1 MFNTKKT
8 QLFVPPAK
16 KQSVVSKSSSK
27 KTASDKIVEVPAF
40 VQASLKKSV
49 QTLSGN
55 GAAKLSSTLNPFVDQ
70 FAKVGSYK
78 KPRHFKEIEKDCEIL
93 WAEDQLNAVKFIHY
107 LRTIT
112 RKVQLIDGSVTAE
125 PQKGGELK
133 HEAIMRMIWLFTKN
147 PDTFWKNIGWFVALG
162 SWHDIFTM
170 LQYDLIYNG
179 WDNKVLDWEKM
190 GKVIL
195 IGLSDS
201 HTSELVKKYLP
212 QIKARSM
219 CKTVESQ
226 ANTTIGKWICS
237 LLFGPKENS
246 HNYKT
251 YRKLKSGGTAHQWQ
265 QLISQKKFDAIDF
278 GTIHGRALHL
288 LVRSKFLKNQNLS
301 DKFAAWVKKPETKVK
316 YTGFVY
322 ELFANIGSSLSGVQ
336 SHVQDT
342 INKQFETVVAKGKS
356 ESKEVSCNWLPV
368 IDTSGSMGS
377 LCTGTNTNC
386 ITVAKSLALYFSEF
400 LTGKF
405 TNAFVEFNS
414 SAKMHTWKGNT
425 PLEKW
430 FNNKC
435 SHIGST
441 NFQSVI
447 DLFVDLKN
455 QGIEEVE
462 FPTGILCI
470 SDGEFNPAQLG
481 KTNVEVARAK
491 LRRAGFSDTFVNKFQ
506 IVLWN
511 LQSGYYGSTTGKKF
525 ETLATEKGTYYFGG
539 FNGSVISFLTNHEV
553 LTPEQL
559 FLSAMDQQILNCV
572 EL

>member
-1 MFNTKKT
+1 MITKFEKINTSNIFIQT
-8 QLFVPPAK
+8 AMQ
-16 KQSVVSKSSSK
+16 QSN
-27 KTASDKIVEVPAF
+27 KIM
-40 VQASLKKSV
+40 
-49 QTLSGN
+49 SGN
-55 GAAKLSSTLNPFVDQ
+55 GSLKLESTLNPFVDQ

-78 KPRHFKEIEKDCEIL
+78 KPRSFKEIEKDCELL
-93 WAEDQLNAVKFIHY
+93 WAEDPLNAVKFIHY

-133 HEAIMRMIWLFTKN
+133 HEAIMRMIWLFTKS
-147 PDTFWKNIGWFVALG
+147 PDSFWKNIGWFIALG

-170 LQYDLIYNG
+170 LQYDLVYNG
-179 WDNKVLDWEKM
+179 WENRVLDWNKM
-190 GKVIL
+190 GNVIL
-195 IGLSDS
+195 VGLSDS

-212 QIKARSM
+212 QIKARSD
-219 CKTVESQ
+219 CKTIESQ

-237 LLFGPKENS
+237 LLFGPKETS
-246 HNYKT
+246 YNYKT

-265 QLISQKKFDAIDF
+265 QLISQKKFDQIDF
-278 GTIHGRALHL
+278 GSIHGRALHL

-316 YTGFVY
+316 YTGFVH
-322 ELFANIGSSLSGVQ
+322 ELFTNIPSALSGMEA
-336 SHVQDT
+336 HVRDT
-342 INKQFETVVAKGKS
+342 VNKQFETLVVKGKS
-356 ESKEVSCNWLPV
+356 ESKEDSCNWLPV

-377 LCTGTNTNC
+377 LCTGTNTSC
-386 ITVAKSLALYFSEF
+386 LTVAKSLALYFSEF

-405 TNAFVEFNS
+405 TNSFVEFNS
-414 SAKMHTWKGNT
+414 TAKMHTWKGAT
-425 PLEKW
+425 PIEKW
-430 FNNKC
+430 YNNRC

-447 DLFVDLKN
+447 DLYVDLKG
-455 QGIEEVE
+455 QGIAEVE

-470 SDGEFNPAQLG
+470 SDSEFNPTSLG

-491 LRRAGFSDTFVNKFQ
+491 LRRAGFSDTFVDKFQ

-525 ETLATEKGTYYFGG
+525 ETMATEKGTYYFGG

-553 LTPEQL
+553 LTPAQL
-559 FLSAMDQQILNCV
+559 FLQALDQQILNYI

>member
-16 KQSVVSKSSSK
+16 TPKFKSVAEITSSPSA
-27 KTASDKIVEVPAF
+27 KTPLPIF
-40 VQASLKKSV
+40 VQSAQKKSFEI
-49 QTLSGN
+49 LSGN
-55 GAAKLSSTLNPFVDQ
+55 GALKYSSTGNEGVNQ

-78 KPRHFKEIEKDCEIL
+78 KPRPFNEIEKDCELL
-93 WAEDQLNAVKFIHY
+93 WAEDPLNSVKFIHY

-133 HEAIMRMIWLFTKN
+133 HEAIMRMIWLFTKS
-147 PDTFWKNIGWFVALG
+147 PDTFWKNIGWFIALG

-170 LQYDLIYNG
+170 LQYDLVYNG
-179 WDNKVLDWEKM
+179 WESRVLDWNKM
-190 GKVIL
+190 GNVIL
-195 IGLSDS
+195 VGLADS

-212 QIKARSM
+212 QIKARSD

-237 LLFGPKENS
+237 LLFGPKETS
-246 HNYKT
+246 YNYKT

-265 QLISQKKFDAIDF
+265 QLISQKKFDQIDF
-278 GTIHGRALHL
+278 GAIHGRALHL

-301 DKFAAWVKKPETKVK
+301 DKFATWVKKPDTVVR
-316 YTGFVY
+316 YTGFVH
-322 ELFANIGSSLSGVQ
+322 ELFTNIPTALSGMAA
-336 SHVQDT
+336 HVRDT
-342 INKQFETVVAKGKS
+342 VNKQFDTLVAKGKS
-356 ESKEVSCNWLPV
+356 ETKEDSCTWLPV
-368 IDTSGSMGS
+368 LDTSGSMGAQ
-377 LCTGTNTNC
+377 CTGTNASC
-386 ITVAKSLALYFSEF
+386 LTVAKSLALYFSEF

-405 TNAFVEFNS
+405 MNSFVEFNTK
-414 SAKMHTWKGNT
+414 AKMHTWQGAT
-425 PLEKW
+425 PIEKW
-430 FNNKC
+430 YNNRC
-435 SHIGST
+435 SHVGST

-447 DLFVDLKN
+447 DLYVDLKN
-455 QGIEEVE
+455 QGIEEAE
-462 FPTGILCI
+462 FPTGILAI
-470 SDGEFNPAQLG
+470 SDSEFNPTSLG

-491 LRRAGFSDTFVNKFQ
+491 LRQAGFSDTFVDKFQ

-511 LQSGYYGSTTGKKF
+511 LQSGYYGASTGKKF
-525 ETLATEKGTYYFGG
+525 ETGATEKGTYYFGG

-553 LTPEQL
+553 KTPAQL
-559 FLSAMDQQILNCV
+559 FLQALDQQVLNYI